1 MQCAAAASPSR
12 HRVRIAAFATAFVA
26 AVLPFIEA
34 TPASAATL
42 DRIKETG
49 RMTLGYRTDARPF
62 SYRDES
68 GAAAGYSVT
77 LCQRVAEQ
85 VKNELGL
92 LTLAVEWMPVTIEDR
107 FGALQQGKTDL
118 LCGADS
124 VTLERRKEIAF
135 SIPIFPSGIGALLRA
150 DAPAELRQVLAQGQ
164 APSHPVWRG
173 SPARTI
179 LEKKTFSVVAHTT
192 SEDWL
197 VGRLNAFQIDAA
209 VAPVARYEAGIQRL
223 LDREAD
229 VLFGDRPILLDAAR
243 RSSSA
248 QNLAVIN
255 RLFTYEPLALAL
267 ARGDEDFRLV
277 VDRTLSRLFG
287 TSEFREL
294 YTKWFGKP
302 DEDAVT
308 FFRQSALPE

>member
-12 HRVRIAAFATAFVA
+12 HRVRIAAFAAAFLAVA
-26 AVLPFIEA
+26 LPFAEA
-34 TPASAATL
+34 ALASAATL
-42 DRIKETG
+42 DRIKETA
-49 RMTLGYRTDARPF
+49 RLTLGYRTDARPF

-85 VKNELGL
+85 VRNELGL
-92 LTLAVEWMPVTIEDR
+92 SMLAVEWMPVTIDDR
-107 FGALQQGKTDL
+107 FGALQQGKIDL

-164 APSHPVWRG
+164 APSHPVWRA

-192 SEDWL
+192 SENWL
-197 VGRLNAFQIDAA
+197 VERINAFQIDVT
-209 VAPVARYEAGIQRL
+209 VAPVTSYEAGIQRL
-223 LDREAD
+223 LDRDAD

-248 QNLAVIN
+248 ETLAVIN

-287 TSEFREL
+287 TSDFREL
-294 YTKWFGKP
+294 YTKWFRKP